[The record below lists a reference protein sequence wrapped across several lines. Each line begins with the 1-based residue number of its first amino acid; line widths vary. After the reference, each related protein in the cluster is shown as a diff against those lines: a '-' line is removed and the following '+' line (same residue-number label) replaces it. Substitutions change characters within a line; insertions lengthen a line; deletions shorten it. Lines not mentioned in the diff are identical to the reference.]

1 MPPQKVHIHKIL
13 KILELPPDSWKLMN
27 AKSFEEAK
35 TILNEFK
42 VMAKKQHHILVK
54 KYHPDLPANGEKEED
69 KIKQVNAMIDVVKG
83 IKLQQAP
90 PQPQMIKIRVFRTN
104 TFTGTSNST
113 TSTNFYN
120 F

>member
-35 TILNEFK
+35 MILVNFK
-42 VMAKKQHHILVK
+42 ALVKKQHRILVK

-69 KIKQVNAMIDVVKG
+69 KIKQINAMIDVVKG
-83 IKLQQAP
+83 IKLHQAP

-113 TSTNFYN
+113 TATNFYN